1 MSCRWSR
8 VNPVDQATVTGAS
21 VASLPGSN
29 VQTFSVSK
37 VWRLNAA
44 SGTLDIDFGAAVAV
58 DVMAFV
64 QPNDGPLLAPD
75 DTVRW
80 TAGTSA
86 GGSDVYDSG
95 DLAAAVAMDIGYHVH
110 RPAAAVTARYLR
122 LSLASAGLTHI
133 DIGRVWAG
141 ADYVFSQN
149 FSEGFQRR
157 WLEATT
163 PVNVGERS
171 FVQYGLKGAHAR
183 EYRGEWP
190 AMTEADK
197 HEVLA
202 AQRALGTVG
211 QVLFTLLT
219 ADAAETTILARMTE
233 LDFVESVVA
242 GRIYSHRITLLEQ
255 R

>member
-21 VASLPGSN
+21 VASLPPSN

-37 VWRLNAA
+37 VWRLNA
-44 SGTLDIDFGAAVAV
+44 STGTLDIDFGAAQSVN
-58 DVMAFV
+58 VMAFV
-64 QPNDGPLLAPD
+64 QPNDGLLMAPD

-80 TAGTSA
+80 TAGTSS
-86 GGSDVYDSG
+86 GGADIYDSG
-95 DLAAAVAMDIGYHVH
+95 DLAAAVVTDIGYHVH
-110 RPAAAVTARYLR
+110 RPASAVTARYLR

-133 DIGRVWAG
+133 DIGRVWCG
-141 ADYVFSQN
+141 RDFVFSQN
-149 FSEGFQRR
+149 LSEGVQRR

-163 PVNVGERS
+163 PVNTGERS

-190 AMTEADK
+190 VLTEADK
-197 HEVLA
+197 EELLA

-219 ADAAETTILARMTE
+219 ADAAETTILARMPDLE
-233 LDFVESVVA
+233 FVESIVT
-242 GRIYSHRITLLEQ
+242 GRIYAHRITLLEQ